1 MGNLMALWRGDL
13 RLGDAFWTWAVL
25 GGLAVNI
32 TTSALF
38 LWLITL
44 DRPWV
49 ALVVGYGF
57 SVPYNVA
64 VATGVWRS
72 AARHDGPALQ
82 ADLARVVTLILMVVL
97 SLT

>member
-1 MGNLMALWRGDL
+1 MERLKALWRGDL
-13 RLGDAFWTWAVL
+13 RLGDAFWAWAVL

-38 LWLITL
+38 LWLIAL
-44 DRPWV
+44 DRPWA
-49 ALVVGYGF
+49 ALLVGYGL

-72 AARHDGPALQ
+72 AARHDGPAVQ
-82 ADLARVVTLILMVVL
+82 ADLARVATLLLMVVL